1 MPYDKILFGYLYR
14 NMAFLRILNEDN
26 CLSMISNVI
35 KNDQVYYIVGY
46 LSIALY
52 IELVELFLLIFE
64 ILSINSNK
72 I

>member
-1 MPYDKILFGYLYR
+1 
-14 NMAFLRILNEDN
+14 MAFLRILNEDN

-52 IELVELFLLIFE
+52 IELGL
-64 ILSINSNK
+64 
-72 I
+72 